1 MKLERFRLIIQDGY
15 LSAFG
20 LYRGK
25 TLNDTTTLHCITI
38 TCKYPSSCF
47 SENNLHRNI
56 KYLSTQL
63 LRTSSVA
70 KHLTSYL
77 ASIFVFY
84 HLTLK
89 YKQLLNLYKR
99 GLFGVRQIWQL
110 WWIKVEISKK
120 LNYKIPIQGRPFASQ
135 KPNLQNSDSKRT
147 LIMISRRSLTCSP
160 KKVEFGGIG
169 VGRTVSRIYYFS
181 DKG

>member
-25 TLNDTTTLHCITI
+25 TLNDTTTLHCVTI

-120 LNYKIPIQGRPFASQ
+120 TK
-135 KPNLQNSDSKRT
+135 LQNSHSGKTFCLSKT
-147 LIMISRRSLTCSP
+147 KFT
-160 KKVEFGGIG
+160 K
-169 VGRTVSRIYYFS
+169 FS
-181 DKG
+181 FKEDLDYD